1 MHLLVQMFERD
12 LGFFHPRNC
21 KIDIFAFKRAIA
33 ARVQLQ
39 GHACC
44 LSSAGQSTPPMK
56 LRLVPGATLVFGSGL
71 CALLYQTTWLRQFR
85 LIFGSSTAASAAVV
99 GVFMGG
105 LGLGSAL
112 LGRRAEGTPRPL
124 AFYARLEFGIATSA
138 ALTPTLIAL
147 ARTVYIACGGTS
159 ALGIFA
165 GTCIRLVLA
174 ALVLGTPTLL
184 MGGTLPAMARFA
196 VTDADE
202 NRRGLALLYGMNTL
216 GAVAGAITGT
226 FLLLESLG
234 DRATLYL
241 SCGVN
246 ASVALVAWVIAR
258 RERPHEHAPVA
269 PNESQNR
276 HAVAPLAVLLG
287 FAALTGFVFLLMELV
302 WYRMLS
308 PILGGTA
315 FTFGIILAVALLGIG
330 SGGIAY
336 SIIAS
341 GRRPTLNGFAGTC
354 ALEALSLAIPYALG
368 DRIAL
373 SAMLLQP
380 LASLGF
386 HGRVIG
392 WLALCAIVVF
402 PAAFIA
408 GIQFP
413 LLLGLLGKGR
423 HGVGSQTGVA
433 YAWNTAG
440 AIAGSLAGGFGLI
453 PIFSATGTWRLVIAL
468 LAACAFLAL
477 LAGRGNNARSWR
489 ALPAL
494 CAIVA
499 AVFILVFAE
508 GPTAAW
514 RHGQLDRMNKFS
526 ASRNEIRDLLQSL
539 RRDILW
545 QADGVESSIGISKTN
560 ALAFIVNGK
569 CDGNAKSDA
578 GTQVMVGLLGAV
590 LHPDAKRAAVIGL
603 GTGSTA
609 GWLAA
614 VPSIQR
620 VDVMELEP
628 VIKKF
633 AAQCAPVN
641 HNALANPKLHV
652 TFGDA
657 RELLLT
663 NRDKYDLI
671 VSEPS
676 NPYRAGVATL
686 FTREFYETIA
696 AKLNRG
702 GLFAQWLQ
710 AYDVDLRTV
719 RIFYATF
726 GAVFPHIETWQTQAG
741 DLLLIGSQSAIV
753 RDFAA
758 LRARIAEEPFQ
769 NAIASAWETTSLEG
783 VFTHYIGN
791 GEFARQVTANSRVPL
806 NTDDRMLLEFAFARN
821 RQTDNRINFAE
832 MRELARSTGADRPV
846 NSDALDWNRIER
858 ERVALYGHSGRPGE
872 LQIEGQRLGDALAH
886 YENGDLAGAWARWQS
901 LQREPRDIPEFR
913 LVAECLADRGEDAA
927 LIYLDKVQPSEA
939 DAIRARLFWRQHRP
953 EEAVI
958 AMTSAIGRF
967 HVDPWP
973 STSYVARTLGL
984 AIDLLQD
991 RGPTTGTLSILQQLQ
1006 EPFAVYN
1013 SEGVRE
1019 ATLVRAAMALDRG
1032 ATGEHV
1038 LHAVAAFEPHVP
1050 WELKFL
1056 SIRSRCYSAAHH
1068 PRADDARCDLL
1079 DFIAAEP
1086 GGVEGA
1092 HFAQL
1097 NAPARVAAS
1106 AK

>member
-1 MHLLVQMFERD
+1 MKSRLL
-12 LGFFHPRNC
+12 P
-21 KIDIFAFKRAIA
+21 A
-33 ARVQLQ
+33 
-39 GHACC
+39 
-44 LSSAGQSTPPMK
+44 
-56 LRLVPGATLVFGSGL
+56 ATLVFGSGF
-71 CALLYQTTWLRQFR
+71 CALLYQTTWLREFR

-99 GVFMGG
+99 GIFMGG

-112 LGRRAEGTPRPL
+112 LGRRAEKTSRPL
-124 AFYARLEFGIATSA
+124 GFYARLELGIAVSA
-138 ALTPTLIAL
+138 ALTPTLITL
-147 ARTVYIACGGTS
+147 ARAAYIACGGTLT
-159 ALGIFA
+159 LGIFA
-165 GTCIRLVLA
+165 GTCLRLVLA

-216 GAVAGAITGT
+216 GAVAGAIIGT

-234 DRATLYL
+234 DRATLYF
-241 SCGVN
+241 SCALN
-246 ASVALVAWVIAR
+246 ASVAVTAWLIAR
-258 RERPHEHAPVA
+258 GELAQSSPAISPNELQEHVVSDSRIGPHAIAPV
-269 PNESQNR
+269 PM
-276 HAVAPLAVLLG
+276 LLG
-287 FAALTGFVFLLMELV
+287 CAALTGFVFLLMELV

-315 FTFGIILAVALLGIG
+315 FTFGLILAVALLGIG
-330 SGGIAY
+330 SGGVAY
-336 SIIAS
+336 SIVAS
-341 GRRPTLNGFAGTC
+341 DRRPTLHGFASTC
-354 ALEALSLAIPYALG
+354 ALEALFLAVPYGLG

-373 SAMLLQP
+373 CAMLLQP

-423 HGVGSQTGVA
+423 DGVGAQTGAA

-477 LAGRGNNARSWR
+477 LAGRRTNARPWR

-494 CAIVA
+494 GAVVV
-499 AVFILVFAE
+499 AVFILIFAE

-514 RHGQLDRMNKFS
+514 RHGQLDRMNKFN

-545 QADGVESSIGISKTN
+545 QADGVESSIGISKTS

-578 GTQVMVGLLGAV
+578 GTQVMVGLLGA
-590 LHPDAKRAAVIGL
+590 LSHPNAKRAAVIGL

-614 VPSIQR
+614 VPSIQQ

-628 VIKKF
+628 VMKKF
-633 AAQCAPVN
+633 AGQCASVN
-641 HNALANPKLHV
+641 HDALASPKLKLI
-652 TFGDA
+652 FGDA

-676 NPYRAGVATL
+676 NPYRAGVASL
-686 FTREFYETIA
+686 FTREFYQTVA
-696 AKLNRG
+696 AKLNPG

-741 DLLLIGSQSAIV
+741 DLLLIGSQSPIV

-758 LRARIAEEPFQ
+758 LRARVAEEPFRS
-769 NAIASAWETTSLEG
+769 AIASAWETNNLEG

-791 GEFARQVTANSRVPL
+791 DEFARNVTANSRISL

-832 MRELARSTGADRPV
+832 MRELARSSGADRLV
-846 NSDALDWNRIER
+846 NSDALDWGRIDLER
-858 ERVALYGHSGRPGE
+858 IAFYPRSGRPTELEIAGE
-872 LQIEGQRLGDALAH
+872 RLADALAH
-886 YENGDLAGAWARWQS
+886 YENGDLAEAWTRWQS

-913 LVAECLADRGEDAA
+913 LVAECLAERGDDGA
-927 LIYLDKVQPSEA
+927 LRYIDKLQPSEA
-939 DAIRARLFWRQHRP
+939 DAIRARLFWRQRRP

-958 AMTSAIGRF
+958 AVTSALQRF
-967 HVDPWP
+967 HLDPWP
-973 STSYVARTLGL
+973 STSFVTRTINL
-984 AIDLLQD
+984 AIDLIQD
-991 RGPTTGTLSILQQLQ
+991 RGLTTGTLSILRQMQ

-1013 SEGVRE
+1013 DEGVR
-1019 ATLVRAAMALDRG
+1019 AAKLVRAALALDRG
-1032 ATGEHV
+1032 PTGEHV

-1050 WELKFL
+1050 WELQFL
-1056 SIRSRCYSAAHH
+1056 SIRSRCYTAAHDT
-1068 PRADDARCDLL
+1068 RADDARCDLL

-1092 HFAQL
+1092 HFAKAG
-1097 NAPARVAAS
+1097 APARVADAS
-1106 AK
+1106 STRDQKR